1 MSGPGVYD
9 FTIRQGG
16 TFSRRLTWKD
26 DAGAPINLTGF
37 TARMQ
42 IRTPENGSILLSLTT
57 ENGGIVLGGV
67 AGTITLA
74 ITAAATAALDW
85 VYGRYDLELIS
96 AGGEVTPLL
105 EGRVIL
111 DREVTR

>member
-26 DAGAPINLTGF
+26 DAGAPINLTGY

-42 IRTPENGSILLSLTT
+42 IRTPDNGTILLSLTT
-57 ENGGIVLGGV
+57 ENGGITLGGV
-67 AGTITLA
+67 LGTITLA
-74 ITAAATAALDW
+74 ITAAATAALNW
-85 VYGRYDLELIS
+85 VYGLYDLELI
-96 AGGEVTPLL
+96 APGGDVVALL
-105 EGRVIL
+105 EGRAIL
-111 DREVTR
+111 DREITR